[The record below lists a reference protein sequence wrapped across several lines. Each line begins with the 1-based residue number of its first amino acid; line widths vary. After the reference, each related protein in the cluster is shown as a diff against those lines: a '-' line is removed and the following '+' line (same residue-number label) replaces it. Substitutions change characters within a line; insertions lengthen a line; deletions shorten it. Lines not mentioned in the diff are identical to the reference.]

1 MFFNDMACI
10 FMDQVQVFS
19 MADVIM
25 SAGKFKSES
34 RHQHIYVMQ
43 VTNIQDS
50 DWLKFCLWLRE
61 TNQAPPFVLS
71 IDDVMPHTT
80 ILTSFNI
87 SKKAM
92 IC

>member
-50 DWLKFCLWLRE
+50 DWLKFCL
-61 TNQAPPFVLS
+61 
-71 IDDVMPHTT
+71 
-80 ILTSFNI
+80 
-87 SKKAM
+87 
-92 IC
+92 